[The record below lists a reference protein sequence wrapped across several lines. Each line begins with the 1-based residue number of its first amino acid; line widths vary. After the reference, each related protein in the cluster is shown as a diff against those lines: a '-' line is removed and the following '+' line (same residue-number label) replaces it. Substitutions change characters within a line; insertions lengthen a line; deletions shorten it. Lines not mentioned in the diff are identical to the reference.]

1 MSTVYTTAWGQDIQP
16 QAYTSDNYSFSA
28 PLDCSVSQ
36 QNTHQTSMFM
46 LGPSSDPSAGAAPQ
60 NSWWEMAGEGTVGVD
75 AGSGDWQPATGYDS
89 DSTCVTNGHCTTPES
104 DEGWMSSGSTE
115 VAQLGT
121 DPFSATGLDMNPAV
135 GIYAPQP
142 QPLQMPFSESC
153 PKEAYLQHPF
163 TTDPVAIGPMLHV
176 QGQTP
181 TLCPAPTTG
190 CNLLKTK
197 APVPKKRSVAASG
210 HMGPVKTVQVTAEA
224 TSVAVSPKLAAPD
237 QPAATDGN
245 CCPFCKAAF
254 AGGEAGAIPVQEQG
268 GSKKKAKS
276 NSGGEEIRQ
285 RCFRNRKDAR
295 RHNRQGK
302 WWSSVGYN
310 GEPYCQR
317 CSEIFRDH
325 IIRTMSNSANCT
337 REHPCHDC
345 EQILRC
351 FTGGRENAFIKMEER
366 RSNAAP
372 GHNGPYKRRK
382 RGQR

>member
-1 MSTVYTTAWGQDIQP
+1 M
-16 QAYTSDNYSFSA
+16 YTSVEAGNYSFSA

-36 QNTHQTSMFM
+36 QDTHQTSMFM
-46 LGPSSDPSAGAAPQ
+46 LGPSSDPYAASGAAPE
-60 NSWWEMAGEGTVGVD
+60 NSWWETAGVGTVGVD
-75 AGSGDWQPATGYDS
+75 AGSGDWQPATEYDS

-104 DEGWMSSGSTE
+104 DEGWMSSGSTD
-115 VAQLGT
+115 VAPLGT
-121 DPFSATGLDMNPAV
+121 DPYSATGLYMNPAI
-135 GIYAPQP
+135 GMYGQQPAPP
-142 QPLQMPFSESC
+142 QMPFSASFTQ
-153 PKEAYLQHPF
+153 EAYRNRQEVLSIRPPQHLV
-163 TTDPVAIGPMLHV
+163 TTDPVPNGPILHV
-176 QGQTP
+176 QGQVP
-181 TLCPAPTTG
+181 AMCPAPTTG
-190 CNLLKTK
+190 YDLLKAK
-197 APVPKKRSVAASG
+197 APVRKKRSSPASG
-210 HMGPVKTVQVTAEA
+210 HMGAVKTVQVTAEA
-224 TSVAVSPKLAAPD
+224 ISVAQSPKLAAPT
-237 QPAATDGN
+237 QPASTAGT
-245 CCPFCKAAF
+245 CCPFCKATF
-254 AGGEAGAIPVQEQG
+254 ADGEAGAIPVQEQA

-276 NSGGEEIRQ
+276 SSGGEEIRQ
-285 RCFRNRKDAR
+285 RCFRNRKDVR

-351 FTGGRENAFIKMEER
+351 FTGGRENAFNKMEER
-366 RSNAAP
+366 RSKAAP